1 MHASLVVL
9 FRHCEEQSDEAIQ
22 SYFYVP
28 SGLLRG
34 ACHRARIRATRW
46 LAMTAAELAARYSE
60 TVCTTLLTGRVLATG
75 SFMSWTRA
83 SSYSG
88 KVCSGALAFICTT
101 L

>member
-34 ACHRARIRATRW
+34 ALSSGAHSRDPLARNDGSGISS
-46 LAMTAAELAARYSE
+46 RYSE

-88 KVCSGALAFICTT
+88 KICSGALAFICTT